1 MFVSKSTGNTPLSH
15 IKVLKSTRIIVSYTL
30 LTGIIIFVILKGDLF
45 QKFSLQLITI
55 TAILSFMLMLVNAH
69 ALRIICAAYR
79 GVDVLDLRG
88 ALFIGALGTL
98 GNSLGGL
105 PIGTAIKFAILR
117 RKTHLEFKQIAAGYT
132 FLSFI
137 MAGTMI
143 ACMLITGAMMLLDF
157 YILFLFAMVSV
168 VTLLIV
174 FVLLFYGKRCGFIEN
189 LLMPLY
195 RHAYKQLLMIGVLLS
210 FGFLLNYWISGLLLF
225 PFISGTKIL
234 FMSSFGL
241 MASILTL
248 SQSIG
253 GIQELSVGFAGLIS
267 EMHLIH
273 GIELALSL
281 RIAAIIASLATVLVL
296 FPSQLSLLKSL
307 AVDG

>member
-1 MFVSKSTGNTPLSH
+1 MFVSKSTGNTLLSSLE
-15 IKVLKSTRIIVSYTL
+15 VLKFTRIIVSYTL
-30 LTGIIIFVILKGDLF
+30 LIGIILFVLLRGDLF

-55 TAILSFMLMLVNAH
+55 TAIISFILMLMNAH
-69 ALRIICAAYR
+69 ALRIICIAYR
-79 GVDVLDLRG
+79 DVDALDLRS

-105 PIGTAIKFAILR
+105 PIGTAIKFSILR

-132 FLSFI
+132 FLSLI
-137 MAGTMI
+137 MVGTMI

-157 YILFLFAMVSV
+157 YILFLFAMIGV
-168 VTLLIV
+168 VTLLIA
-174 FVLLFYGKRCGFIEN
+174 FGLLLYGKRFGFIKN

-195 RHAYKQLLMIGVLLS
+195 QHAYKQLLMIGVLLS
-210 FGFLLNYWISGLLLF
+210 LGFLLNYWVSGLFLF
-225 PFISGTKIL
+225 PFISSAKIL

-267 EMHLIH
+267 EMRLIH
-273 GIELALSL
+273 GVELALSL
-281 RIAAIIASLATVLVL
+281 RIAAIITSLATVLFL
-296 FPSQLSLLKSL
+296 FPSQLSWKR
-307 AVDG
+307 